1 MSDGESDFSVNEQNE
16 VEEME
21 EDIGLD
27 SEEVRLM
34 NNLEIQE
41 DFIEEPEENT
51 RKRKTPEKKS
61 QVKSAKKAK
70 TESASTPAKSISISK
85 YLICRGKEGKGR

>member
-1 MSDGESDFSVNEQNE
+1 MSDGESDFSVNDQNE

-27 SEEVRLM
+27 SEEVWET
-34 NNLEIQE
+34 NNLIIQE

-61 QVKSAKKAK
+61 PVKSAKKAK
-70 TESASTPAKSISISK
+70 TESASTTAKSIILSK
-85 YLICRGKEGKGR
+85 S